1 MIFLW
6 QTNYNAMELFVLRGI
21 YINVKK
27 FRKFQSQVYS
37 TDDPQGISSVN
48 EQECGGAAEAKN
60 SRNIAGY

>member
-1 MIFLW
+1 M
-6 QTNYNAMELFVLRGI
+6 LRGI

-37 TDDPQGISSVN
+37 TDDRQGISSVN